1 MRVFPRTLGITALLL
16 TPAFHAAM
24 AQEPAP
30 AATEPPP
37 ATTTGPGGRRPG
49 PVNGRRNGR
58 LRQPGTDRDQR

>member
-30 AATEPPP
+30 ATTEPPP
-37 ATTTGPGGRRPG
+37 ATTTAPEAGPRATR
-49 PVNGRRNGR
+49 
-58 LRQPGTDRDQR
+58 